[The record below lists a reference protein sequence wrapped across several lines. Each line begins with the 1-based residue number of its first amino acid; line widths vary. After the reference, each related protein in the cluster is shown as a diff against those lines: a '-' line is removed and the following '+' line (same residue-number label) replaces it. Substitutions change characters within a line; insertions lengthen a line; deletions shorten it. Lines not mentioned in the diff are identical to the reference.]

1 MSDKN
6 PKNKTKQKVLA
17 PAARPTVQKPPLID
31 PRYVSWIFAAL
42 LLLIVSLVYFPV
54 AFQHKAPIA
63 SDITQWQGAANA
75 IIDYNKTH
83 SDNALWTPH
92 MFSGMPSYMI
102 SFPNRYPF
110 LESITKVTDKVINWR
125 IFLLFV
131 GGLGIFVLL
140 RFLKLDPW
148 IAFFGAIAFIFSCHW
163 VGLIEIGHNTKF
175 RAIMYVPWVMWA
187 LMYLRRKPGILG
199 LGLMATFL
207 ITQLRENHP
216 QISYYLYL
224 FVGMYWLF
232 QLIESIKAKEI
243 KNFAVF
249 TGLLI
254 VAYALTVLAVMN
266 PYMSNMEYSHY
277 TMRGGEAGL
286 DKAYAQGWSFH
297 PLEILGFII
306 PNFFGGVNDGYW
318 GYMPFTQVYNYFGIV
333 VLAFGVIALFGKHKR
348 LAAFLWISSVI
359 FVLMSFGNFAPFI
372 SDLLLKYLPYFNK
385 FRVPS
390 MILVMTQIIGVI
402 LAALGVDTVVDKSN
416 ATDSAYS
423 KKLFRV
429 FWICG
434 VVFIAWLM
442 LAKTLFRGLP
452 FANAT
457 LLQQLQSADQMGYL
471 PQIQAERLGL
481 LYKSGIASLLF
492 LTVSMGLA
500 YLHSIKTLKRTVF
513 VMLITIVAFV
523 DLFLYTG
530 KHFKNLEPGAVHFNK
545 FAQTD
550 YDQFLLGDKDNF
562 RIYPFN
568 MTQVRPDGE
577 WAYYHQTIGGY
588 SAAKLKRY
596 DDILKLVNGNPAK
609 NTDGEFV
616 RYLKGV
622 YEQGGRERSTPVMDM
637 LSTKYVILADSL
649 PMAQYLQ
656 KYRPVFASEEGVF
669 VYQNQT
675 ALPKA
680 WFVRSQKLFPNADSV
695 YAELARGTFEPRN
708 TAFVEDKNA
717 LLPSLD
723 SLSVG
728 SVKLTK
734 YELQS
739 AEYALDTARDGYLV
753 LSETYYP
760 AGWKALL
767 DGKEIPIYATNYILR
782 GLKIPAGKHKL
793 ELVFAPESYKKSL
806 GYSLTGILVTLLAL
820 IAGLIM
826 DRRRAKQ
833 LLSKP
838 EQPVQ

>member
-1 MSDKN
+1 MSEKN
-6 PKNKTKQKVLA
+6 PKHKTKPKASV
-17 PAARPTVQKPPLID
+17 PTQVKAIPVKPLID
-31 PRYVSWIFAAL
+31 SRYTPWILAGL
-42 LLLIVSLVYFPV
+42 LFVIVSMVYFPI
-54 AFQHKAPIA
+54 AYQHKAPIA
-63 SDITQWQGAANA
+63 SDITQWQGAAKA

-83 SDNALWTPH
+83 SDNALWTPN

-140 RFLKLDPW
+140 RSFRLDPW

-163 VGLIEIGHNTKF
+163 AGLIEIGHNTKF
-175 RAIMYVPWVMWA
+175 RAIMYIPWVIWA
-187 LMYLRRKPGILG
+187 LMNLRKKPGVLS

-232 QLIESIKAKEI
+232 QLIESWRAKDLKSFGI
-243 KNFAVF
+243 F
-249 TGLLI
+249 TGLLV
-254 VAYALTVLAVMN
+254 VAFALTVLAVMN
-266 PYMSNMEYSHY
+266 PYMSTMEYSHY

-286 DKAYAQGWSFH
+286 EKSYAQGWSFH
-297 PLEILGFII
+297 PWEILGFVI
-306 PNFFGGVNDGYW
+306 PNFFGGINQDYW
-318 GYMPFTQVYNYFGIV
+318 GFMPFTQIYNYFGIV
-333 VLAFGVIALFGKHKR
+333 VLAFGFLALTGKHKR
-348 LAAFLWISSVI
+348 MAIFLWIASVL
-359 FVLMSFGNFAPFI
+359 FTLMSFGNFAPFI

-390 MILVMTQIIGVI
+390 MILVMPQIIGVI
-402 LAALGVDTVVDKSN
+402 LAALGIDTVVDQGEAGN
-416 ATDSAYS
+416 TAYS

-434 VVFIAWLM
+434 AVFVAWLL
-442 LAKTLFRGLP
+442 LAKTLFGGLP
-452 FANAT
+452 FVNENT
-457 LLQQLQSADQMGYL
+457 LQQLKSQDSMSYL
-471 PQIQAERLGL
+471 PQLKAERLAL
-481 LYKSGIASLLF
+481 LYKSGITSLLF

-500 YLHSIKTLKRTVF
+500 YLYSIKQLKRGIF
-513 VMLITIVAFV
+513 VLLITLVAFI
-523 DLFLYTG
+523 DLWIYTG
-530 KHFKNLEPGAVHFNK
+530 KHLKNLEPAAVHQEK

-550 YDQFLLGDKDNF
+550 YDQFLLSDKSNY

-568 MTQVRPDGE
+568 MTQTRPDGE

-596 DDILKLVNGNPAK
+596 DDVLRLVNGDPK
-609 NTDGEFV
+609 TKRDGEFI

-622 YEQGGRERSTPVMDM
+622 YEQGGREKSTPVLDM
-637 LSTKYVILADSL
+637 LAVKYVLLSDSL

-656 KYRPVFASEEGVF
+656 KYRTAFSSEEGVF
-669 VYQNQT
+669 VYQNQS

-680 WFVRSQKLFPNADSV
+680 WFVREQRLFSSADSV
-695 YAELARGTFEPRN
+695 YAELGRGTFEPRN
-708 TAFVEDKNA
+708 TALIEDKNA
-717 LLPSLD
+717 LVSTIAD
-723 SLSVG
+723 SAGVG
-728 SVKLTK
+728 KAELVS
-734 YELQS
+734 YSLQS
-739 AEYALDTARDGYLV
+739 AKYSLDTIKEGFLV

-782 GLKIPAGKHKL
+782 GLKIPAGKHTL
-793 ELVFAPESYKKSL
+793 ELVFAPASYARSL
-806 GYSLTGILVTLLAL
+806 KLSLAGILITLLAL
-820 IAGLIM
+820 LGGYIPQFLKQRKLKAQMPLI
-826 DRRRAKQ
+826 
-833 LLSKP
+833 
-838 EQPVQ
+838 